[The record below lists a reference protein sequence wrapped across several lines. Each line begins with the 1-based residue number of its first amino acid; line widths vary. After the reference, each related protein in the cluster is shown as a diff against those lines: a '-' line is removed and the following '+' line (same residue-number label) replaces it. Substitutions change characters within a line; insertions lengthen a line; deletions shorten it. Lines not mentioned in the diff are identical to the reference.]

1 MSQLTAE
8 QLAALVELLD
18 ARDLS
23 LAADID
29 EHVAGLR
36 ASNVPETP
44 TLAGDI
50 ADLAE
55 IELVRERQTAALDRD
70 LQALRDIEAA
80 RARIAAGSV
89 GNCIDCGDEIGFD
102 RLLAHPTASRCVLCQ
117 DLYEQTHLLASGVTT

>member
-1 MSQLTAE
+1 MNQLTAG
-8 QLAALVELLD
+8 QLAVLVELLD
-18 ARDLS
+18 ARDRS
-23 LAADID
+23 LAAGID

-55 IELVRERQTAALDRD
+55 IELVRGRQAAAIERD
-70 LQALRDIEAA
+70 LQALREIEAA
-80 RARIAAGSV
+80 RVRVAAGSI
-89 GNCIDCGDEIGFD
+89 GNCSDCADPIGFD

-117 DLYEQTHLLASGVTT
+117 ELYEQSHLLASDLAT